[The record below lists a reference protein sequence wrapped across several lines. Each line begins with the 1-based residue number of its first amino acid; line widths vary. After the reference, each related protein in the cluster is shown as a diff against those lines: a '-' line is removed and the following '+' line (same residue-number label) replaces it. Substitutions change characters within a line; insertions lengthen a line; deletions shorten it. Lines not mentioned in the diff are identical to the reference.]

1 MVLGF
6 WVTVNKGGRGEM
18 TRGLRG
24 TGQPRIYAVSAE
36 GEMSGL
42 MLKTMED

>member
-1 MVLGF
+1 
-6 WVTVNKGGRGEM
+6 M

-24 TGQPRIYAVSAE
+24 SDQPRIYAVSAE

-42 MLKTMED
+42 VLQTMED

>member
-1 MVLGF
+1 
-6 WVTVNKGGRGEM
+6 M

-24 TGQPRIYAVSAE
+24 TDQPRIYAVSAE

-42 MLKTMED
+42 MVKSMQD

>member
-1 MVLGF
+1 
-6 WVTVNKGGRGEM
+6 M